1 MSISKGFKGVL
12 KTAEKAFK
20 KLHEIGSYTPKDF
33 KNTKEYQDLINET
46 YAVFNKSIVDNVVD
60 GKLLEN
66 LQQDIF
72 FFSGLKTHAQLF
84 EASRLLLDEN
94 KKIKPFAQFKQ
105 DFKKVNETYNETY
118 LKSEYGF
125 AVASAQMAQKWDSFS
140 DSTDYNLQYRTAG
153 DERVRDTHDAL
164 RDTTLHK
171 SDPFWDSYFPPNG
184 FGPCRCTVVQVLAD
198 DYPQS
203 DSKESMKKG
212 NVATTQIGK
221 DGKNK
226 LEIFRFNPG
235 KQKVI
240 FPPSHPYSKVAGA
253 KEVVK
258 IISKNK

>member
-1 MSISKGFKGVL
+1 MSISKGFKALL

-20 KLHEIGSYTPKDF
+20 KLHEIGGYSLKDL

-46 YAVFNKSIVDNVVD
+46 YDVFNKSVVDNVVD

-94 KKIKPFAQFKQ
+94 KKIKPFAQFNQ
-105 DFKKVNETYNETY
+105 DFRKINETYNRQY
-118 LKSEYGF
+118 LESEYQF
-125 AVASAQMAQKWDSFS
+125 AVASSQMANKWSNFS
-140 DSTDYNLQYRTAG
+140 DDYNLQYRTAG
-153 DERVRDTHDAL
+153 DERVRDSHDKL
-164 RDTTLHK
+164 RDTTLPK
-171 SDPFWDSYFPPNG
+171 GDAFWSSFYPPNG
-184 FGPCRCTVVQVLAD
+184 WRCRCTVVEVLPE
-198 DYPQS
+198 DY
-203 DSKESMKKG
+203 KESNSKKAIANG
-212 NVATTQIGK
+212 ETATSQIGK

-258 IISKNK
+258 IISKSK